1 MVYIAKNQNF
11 GLITGLMLFL
21 QNPYIG
27 KKKKKKKINIPY
39 NGKHLGFFVIIPR
52 WSK

>member
-27 KKKKKKKINIPY
+27 KKKKKKKSIYLITANTWDF
-39 NGKHLGFFVIIPR
+39 L
-52 WSK
+52 